1 MRPGD
6 DGAKGGAGAILRPRV
21 EIVPAAGML
30 WTPVRTRPRREK
42 KLAEYCAAKAIT
54 CYLPLT
60 RSVKRYGSK
69 THEFLLPMFAGYAF
83 CQLDEPLF
91 RELLGS
97 HTVLFRVMVD
107 GSAES
112 RLIDDLRGVQALES
126 CAVGKELVVKPELTP
141 GAAVLVRNGPL
152 KGVKGVVQRRQ
163 GGVMLFVNIEILGNS
178 VGVQLDVGDVELD
191 A

>member
-1 MRPGD
+1 MSPAD
-6 DGAKGGAGAILRPRV
+6 DGAKTAAPILVPHV
-21 EIVPAAGML
+21 EIATSAGLL

-42 KLAEYCAAKAIT
+42 KVAEYCAAKAIP

-69 THEFLLPMFAGYAF
+69 THEFMLPMFPGYTF
-83 CQLDEPLF
+83 CQLDEPSF

-97 HTVLFRVMVD
+97 HAVLFRVMVD
-107 GSAES
+107 SATEDG
-112 RLIDDLRGVQALES
+112 LINDLRGVQTLEN
-126 CAVGKELVVKPELTP
+126 CAVDKELVVKPELTP
-141 GAAVLVRNGPL
+141 GTTVMVKHGPL
-152 KGVKGVVQRRQ
+152 KGIKGVIQNRE

-178 VGVQLDVGDVELD
+178 VGVRLDVGDVELD